1 MSTLEP
7 QPSIMEDLF
16 AINALERISDV
27 FIALNLDWQIIYF
40 NSIAVDFFKI
50 SSTELIGKPFFDVL
64 PGKTSKNFITACN
77 RAIETQEHVIIE
89 EFISAKQEWVEY
101 HLYPSDS
108 GVSII
113 IQNITLRKQAELCL
127 QENEQQ
133 YRQIINTSNEGI
145 WILDKHFKTTYVNNH
160 LAEMFGYQPDEMIGH
175 RVEDFLFPEEWEDH
189 QRRIHNRKIGIK
201 ERYDR
206 RFRRKDGS
214 ALWVII
220 SATPIFND
228 GNVFQGSFAM
238 FTDITDRIQAEQAL
252 AEKEQLLS
260 AMSRMAKI
268 GAWEF
273 DPVTLKG
280 TWTEET
286 ARIHDLDPDRKSV
299 V

>member
-1 MSTLEP
+1 MGGIP
-7 QPSIMEDLF
+7 
-16 AINALERISDV
+16 
-27 FIALNLDWQIIYF
+27 
-40 NSIAVDFFKI
+40 
-50 SSTELIGKPFFDVL
+50 LI
-64 PGKTSKNFITACN
+64 
-77 RAIETQEHVIIE
+77 
-89 EFISAKQEWVEY
+89 
-101 HLYPSDS
+101 PSDS

-214 ALWVII
+214 ILWVII

-228 GNVFQGSFAM
+228 GTFFKAHLPCLPISPTGFRQ
-238 FTDITDRIQAEQAL
+238 
-252 AEKEQLLS
+252 
-260 AMSRMAKI
+260 SRRWQK
-268 GAWEF
+268 
-273 DPVTLKG
+273 
-280 TWTEET
+280 
-286 ARIHDLDPDRKSV
+286 KSSSSV
-299 V
+299 Q